1 MPPFYLPPPFLHK
14 GGTGKVHPP
23 PFCPPSAII
32 HVQTGHKC
40 GSMWD
45 TPPPPFV
52 PSCKW
57 GWCRKGQATTPCA
70 GMGRG
75 PLPLL
80 EACAPG
86 TPHKP
91 RSSPP
96 SPFVCK
102 GGMQTRDTHTN
113 LDASPLFVCG
123 GDTKQGVWERGG
135 PPPPSACKGSHEL
148 KWWHPCEQRAAWKAP
163 FLLSFPPLVFCALV
177 IIK

>member
-1 MPPFYLPPPFLHK
+1 MWVHV
-14 GGTGKVHPP
+14 GHPP
-23 PFCPPSAII
+23 SPLCALM
-32 HVQTGHKC
+32 QTGVVQE
-40 GSMWD
+40 G
-45 TPPPPFV
+45 
-52 PSCKW
+52 
-57 GWCRKGQATTPCA
+57 ATLCA

-86 TPHKP
+86 TPCKP

-163 FLLSFPPLVFCALV
+163 FLLSFPPFACKAGGMNRRGALPPV
-177 IIK
+177 CPPSHCHGLPFSVSTVDQLKQNHLIFIS